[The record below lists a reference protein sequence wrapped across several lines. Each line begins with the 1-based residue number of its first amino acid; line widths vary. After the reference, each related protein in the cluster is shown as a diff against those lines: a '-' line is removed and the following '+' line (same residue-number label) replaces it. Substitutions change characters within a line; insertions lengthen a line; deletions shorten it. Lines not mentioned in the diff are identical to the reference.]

1 MMTRETVAG
10 ALSVL
15 AAGALAGVADATFV
29 ALAPW
34 VACAWGGVVA
44 MLLRGDSAGHPAAP
58 AWVWAIAV
66 RAPLLVAPC
75 ALSDDVWRYVWEGH
89 AWRAGFNPFDHAPD
103 SVALGPLRARLPEV
117 WEHVAHRSIPS
128 IYPPG
133 AQALFV
139 LLAPG
144 GVLAWRV
151 LAAACDAL
159 TAHTLGRASP
169 RAGLLWALLPLPA
182 LESAVSGHLEGV
194 GVLLWTLALTRRDE
208 PAPLSGPATIAAWV
222 GAMVKV
228 LPGVLL
234 LRAGWRRALLGT
246 LLGVAAAAPIVGSQA
261 WDTYRTTWA
270 FNGSV
275 FPLLEPLLGGATRPV
290 LQAVGATIVA
300 AAVWR
305 TRGAA
310 TLALWTSGALVCLSP
325 VVHPWY
331 VLWPLAPALL
341 RGRAAWTALAA
352 LAPLSYVVLA
362 TYDPVTSRWS
372 EATWTRWVVWL
383 PFYVALAREAWTAHA
398 RRA

>member
-1 MMTRETVAG
+1 MLTRETVAG
-10 ALSVL
+10 VLSVL
-15 AAGALAGVADATFV
+15 AAGGMSCLGGATFAAMV
-29 ALAPW
+29 PW
-34 VACAWGGVVA
+34 AACAWGAVVA
-44 MLLRGDSAGHPAAP
+44 LLVRGNAEGNRVAP
-58 AWVWAIAV
+58 AWAWALAV
-66 RAPLLVAPC
+66 RAPLLLAPC
-75 ALSDDVWRYVWEGH
+75 VLSDDVWRYVWEGH
-89 AWRAGFNPFDHAPD
+89 VWRAGFNPFDHPPD
-103 SVALGPLRARLPEV
+103 SATLGPLRDRLPDV
-117 WEHVAHRSIPS
+117 WGKVAHTGIPS

-133 AQALFV
+133 AQALFA

-151 LAAACDAL
+151 LSTTCDVL

-194 GVLLWTLALTRRDE
+194 GVLLWALVLTRASDE
-208 PAPLSGPATIAAWV
+208 SPLSGPATVAAWA
-222 GAMVKV
+222 GALVKV
-228 LPGVLL
+228 LPAVLL

-246 LLGVAAAAPIVGSQA
+246 VLGVAVAAPIVGTQA
-261 WDTYRTTWA
+261 WDTYRSTWA

-275 FPLLEPLLGGATRPV
+275 FPLVEPLLGGAARPV
-290 LQAVGATIVA
+290 LQSVGAVIVA
-300 AAVWR
+300 GALWR

-341 RGRAAWTALAA
+341 RGQRSWTVLAV
-352 LAPLSYVVLA
+352 LVPLSYVVLA

-383 PFYVALAREAWTAHA
+383 PFYVALAREAWTTHA
-398 RRA
+398 PRG